1 MNARQQWPFNI
12 TAYLQGQ
19 SRAILVALGTLL
31 FLLTIFADR
40 QGRPDIRLLPFY
52 LVPISFMTWF
62 VSSAVGLGIAIASAT
77 TVAVLSYV
85 GHRTAMPIFLI
96 NTVMETGLFVACVF
110 VLTEVKILYQ
120 RERENSRVD
129 FVTGLLNHRAMIELL
144 GAEIRRIRRVQ
155 RPATV
160 IYMDVDD
167 FKQVNDRFGHN
178 EGDRLLRELG
188 QAIKSGLRE
197 TDSIARLGGDEFAIL
212 LPETDSEAA
221 QSVATKLYG
230 ALLERVREKHWPITC
245 SFGVVTFATPPSS
258 AEKTLAVADA
268 AMYSAKRSGKDRIE
282 HRLWEGEAVP

>member
-1 MNARQQWPFNI
+1 
-12 TAYLQGQ
+12 
-19 SRAILVALGTLL
+19 
-31 FLLTIFADR
+31 
-40 QGRPDIRLLPFY
+40 
-52 LVPISFMTWF
+52 MTWF
-62 VSSAVGLGIAIASAT
+62 VSSAAGLGIAIASAT

-144 GAEIRRIRRVQ
+144 GTEIRRIRRVQ

-160 IYMDVDD
+160 IYMDIDN
-167 FKQVNDRFGHN
+167 FKEVNDRFGHN

-188 QAIKSGLRE
+188 QAIKSGLRA
-197 TDSIARLGGDEFAIL
+197 TDLIARLGGDEFAIL

-221 QSVATKLYG
+221 QAVAAKLYG
-230 ALLERVREKHWPITC
+230 TLLELAQEKHWPITC

-268 AMYSAKRSGKDRIE
+268 TMYSAKRNGKDRIE
-282 HRLWEGEAVP
+282 HRLWKGETVP